1 MKYKLITSDF
11 DHTLANSKSEI
22 SKENAEA
29 IAKYIASGGIFTVS
43 TGRMYASIVQKIRDL
58 KLDKYGIPI
67 ISFQGAVIT
76 DSTTGEHIYKKPM
89 DRKLVCE
96 IARYCE
102 QRDIYLQAYSA
113 DNLYFAE
120 KCEYS
125 DMYCGFQNVWDRA
138 CAVGQLSDYFE
149 KNDVELVKCLIMNT
163 DTVRLEQIRKDINAY
178 FNGRVVFFNSAPIL
192 IECVDNES
200 GKGNALIQLA
210 KKFNVAVEDTVAVG
224 DAMNDLSM
232 IKAAGLGVA
241 VANAAEELKKAA
253 GFTAKSNDENA
264 IAQIIEL
271 ALADKL

>member
-1 MKYKLITSDF
+1 MKYKLIASDF

-29 IAKYIASGGIFTVS
+29 IAKYIAAGGIFTVS
-43 TGRMYASIVQKIRDL
+43 TGRMYASIVKKIRDL
-58 KLDKYGIPI
+58 ELGKYGIPI
-67 ISFQGAVIT
+67 ISFQGSVVT

-96 IARYCE
+96 LARYCE
-102 QRDIYLQAYSA
+102 ERDIYFQTYSA
-113 DNLYFAE
+113 DDLYFAE

-125 DMYCGFQNVWDRA
+125 DMYCDFQKVWDRA
-138 CAVGQLSDYFE
+138 HAVGRLSDYFE
-149 KNDVELVKCLIMNT
+149 KNDIELVKCLIINT
-163 DTVRLEQIRKDINAY
+163 DKARLEQIRHDINAY
-178 FNGRVVFFNSAPIL
+178 FNGRANFFNSAQIL
-192 IECVDNES
+192 IECVDNDS
-200 GKGNALIQLA
+200 GKGNALVHMA
-210 KKFNVAVEDTVAVG
+210 KKFNIAMEDTVAVG

-241 VANAAEELKKAA
+241 VANATEELKKEA
-253 GFTAKSNDENA
+253 GFIAASNDENA